1 MSVLVILLPARARLA
16 ARAAPGAPPGGD
28 ELAYVLSQDG
38 LQLSRHGRA
47 QPALLPRADHVLVVL
62 ADSDLSWH
70 RVTCPK
76 APAAKLRAA
85 LGGLLEEQLLE
96 DDDAL
101 HLALAPGAKAGEP
114 VWVAALHKPWLRAE
128 LERLEAAGLAVER
141 VLPPSWPGDAAQG
154 QGQGHFFESVSG
166 AGDSARMMLCHVDA
180 SGLRL
185 LRLQGSL
192 ARALLSPDAA
202 AATQWTAEPAVAAA
216 AERWLGSSV
225 SVLTEG
231 ERALQA
237 TRSLWNLRQF
247 DLAPRHRGL
256 RALRDTLRQ
265 GMSPAWRPARIGLVA
280 LLLLQLA
287 GINAWAWEQR
297 QALAGARQAQAQL
310 LRATF
315 PHVRAVLDAPA
326 QMQRETEA
334 LRAAAGRAGEHDLEA
349 LLGAAAA
356 AWPDGQGPAQA
367 LRFEPGKLTLT
378 APGWSEAQLAQF
390 RERLRPGGW
399 RVESSE
405 GRLSLSRSPEPGAR
419 S

>member
-1 MSVLVILLPARARLA
+1 MSVLVILLPPRARLA
-16 ARAAPGAPPGGD
+16 ARAAPGAPSAGD

-38 LQLSRHGRA
+38 LQISRHGRA
-47 QPALLPRADHVLVVL
+47 PPALLPRADHVLAVL

-70 RVTCPK
+70 RVTYPK

-141 VLPPSWPGDAAQG
+141 ALPPSWPGDAAQG
-154 QGQGHFFESVSG
+154 QGHFFEAASG
-166 AGDSARMMLCHVDA
+166 AGDSTRMMLCHVDEN
-180 SGLRL
+180 GLRL

-192 ARALLSPDAA
+192 ARALLPPDAA

-256 RALRDTLRQ
+256 RALRDALHR
-265 GMSPAWRPARIGLVA
+265 GLSPAWRPARIGLVA

-287 GINAWAWEQR
+287 GINAWAWQQR
-297 QALAGARQAQAQL
+297 QALADARLAQEQL

-405 GRLSLSRSPEPGAR
+405 GRLSLSRSTAPGAR

>member
-1 MSVLVILLPARARLA
+1 MSVLVILLPPRARLA
-16 ARAAPGAPPGGD
+16 ARAADGAAPAGD

-38 LQLSRHGRA
+38 LQISRQGRA
-47 QPALLPRADHVLVVL
+47 QPSLLPRADSVALLL

-70 RVTCPK
+70 RITCPK
-76 APAAKLRAA
+76 APGSKLRAA

-101 HLALAPGAKAGEP
+101 HLALAPGARPGEP
-114 VWVAALHKPWLRAE
+114 VWVAALHKPWLRAA
-128 LERLEAAGLAVER
+128 LDKLEAAGLAVER
-141 VLPPSWPGDAAQG
+141 VLPPNWPGDTA
-154 QGQGHFFESVSG
+154 QGHFFEAADG
-166 AGDSARMMLCHVDA
+166 AGDSSRIMLCHADE

-192 ARALLSPDAA
+192 ARALLPQAEGQ
-202 AATQWTAEPAVAAA
+202 ATQWSAEPAVAAT

-225 SVLTEG
+225 RVWTEA

-237 TRSLWNLRQF
+237 ARSLWNLRQF

-256 RALRDTLRQ
+256 RALRDALRQ
-265 GMSPAWRPARIGLVA
+265 GLSPAWRPARIGLIA

-287 GINAWAWEQR
+287 GLNAWAWQQR
-297 QALAGARQAQAQL
+297 RALADARQAQEQL
-310 LRATF
+310 LRTTF
-315 PHVRAVLDAPA
+315 PTVRAVLDAPV

-334 LRAAAGRAGEHDLEA
+334 LRAAAGRAGANDLEA

-356 AWPDGQGPAQA
+356 AWPEGQGPAQA

-378 APGWSEAQLAQF
+378 APGWSEPQLAQF

-399 RVESSE
+399 LVE
-405 GRLSLSRSPEPGAR
+405 GGDGQLSLSRNPAPGA
-419 S
+419 SS